1 MRAQEHEH
9 EAAEPPASPTQQM
22 SDRDVDK
29 LILVT
34 PSRARRPDAERAEPP
49 PADAAVAPS
58 NGPVPADQLDHPAK
72 HLFAAE
78 VRMSQNFGIAGAA
91 HEGSC

>member
-1 MRAQEHEH
+1 MTQEHEH

-34 PSRARRPDAERAEPP
+34 PSRAARRPDAEERAEPP
-49 PADAAVAPS
+49 PADTAAAAAS

-78 VRMSQNFGIAGAA
+78 VRMWGRRRYSML
-91 HEGSC
+91 CR